1 MDKDFIK
8 AKLAKIRDY
17 LSEVENI
24 LNLPEKDILASLEKV
39 RMLERNFQLIVDVT
53 LDINIHIIRELNLGS
68 FDDYQSTFYILAEGE
83 VLSSDFARKIAPTV
97 GLRNALVH
105 GYEKVDKERFVRS
118 FIKNR
123 DDFNVYFNYINEL
136 IKK

>member
-1 MDKDFIK
+1 MDKDLIK
-8 AKLAKIRDY
+8 TKLNKIQEY

-24 LNLPEKDILASLEKV
+24 LNLSGKIILASLEKI
-39 RMLERNFQLIVDVT
+39 RTLERNFQLIVDAM

-68 FDDYQSTFYILAEGE
+68 LDDYQSTFFILAEGK
-83 VLSSDFARKIAPTV
+83 VLSGDFAKKIAPVV

-123 DDFNVYFNYINEL
+123 DDFNVYFNCINEF
-136 IKK
+136 IKH

>member
-8 AKLAKIRDY
+8 TKLTKIRDY

-24 LNLPEKDILASLEKV
+24 LNLPEKTILASLEKT
-39 RMLERNFQLIVDVT
+39 RTLERNFQLIVDAI

-68 FDDYQSTFYILAEGE
+68 LDDYQSTFYMLAEGK
-83 VLSSDFARKIAPTV
+83 VLSGDFAKKIAPTV

-118 FIKNR
+118 FMKNR
-123 DDFNVYFNYINEL
+123 EDFNVYFNCINEF
-136 IKK
+136 IKR